1 MGKVGNTKQLRI
13 DAKHRFP
20 LRVSE
25 VTHSEVEAVSFRHNL
40 SLNLL
45 YCEAIDF
52 AITSPSF
59 FNKLQEKYKRDERRG
74 HFVYHQDTTTLR
86 KGRIVEEWDS

>member
-1 MGKVGNTKQLRI
+1 MGKSGNTKQLRI

-25 VTHSEVEAVSFRHNL
+25 VTHQEVEAICFRQNL

-45 YCEAIDF
+45 YCEAIEF
-52 AITSPSF
+52 AITNQLF
-59 FNKLQEKYKRDERRG
+59 LQNIQEKYQRDERRG
-74 HFVYHQDTTTLR
+74 HFVYHQDTSTLR
-86 KGRIVEEWDS
+86 RGRMIETWDS